1 MRTRRSRYRSPQRP
15 QRNNRRQRRERG
27 QPRINDAEESQNDLQ
42 QIYNNIKSTPS
53 YSSKIADFLRQNET
67 SSVHKR
73 IRRKFKRR
81 KTVTYYPYD
90 VCMADLAFYNNPD
103 YVRANNGVKYI
114 LVFIDVFTKMCYVE
128 PLKDKNGLTIF
139 LALERIIKRL
149 PVTPNQIITD
159 VGTEFYNSHVQKLF
173 NEYGIVHY
181 SLRGPHKASVAERM
195 IQTLKN
201 RLEKYF
207 WNKRT
212 KRYVDVLGQVIENY
226 NNTPHRS
233 IGMAPNKVNRNNRD
247 QVFKKMYKKSS
258 ITIEPRLE
266 VGDQVRIAKLKT
278 VFEKGYT
285 RKWSLDLYTI
295 VSAKSRGD
303 VDYYKVKD
311 QSGNILPRQRYYY
324 ELNLVKKHDS

>member
-1 MRTRRSRYRSPQRP
+1 
-15 QRNNRRQRRERG
+15 
-27 QPRINDAEESQNDLQ
+27 
-42 QIYNNIKSTPS
+42 
-53 YSSKIADFLRQNET
+53 
-67 SSVHKR
+67 
-73 IRRKFKRR
+73 
-81 KTVTYYPYD
+81 
-90 VCMADLAFYNNPD
+90 MADLAFYNQPE

-128 PLKDKNGLTIF
+128 PLKDKNGQTTF
-139 LALERIIKRL
+139 LALEKIIKRL

-159 VGTEFYNSHVQKLF
+159 VGTEFYNSHVQRLF
-173 NEYGIVHY
+173 NDNGIVHY

-207 WNKRT
+207 WNNRT
-212 KRYVDVLGQVIENY
+212 KRYVDILNHVVDNY

-233 IGMAPNKVNRNNRD
+233 IGMAPSKVNRSNLD
-247 QVFKKMYKKSS
+247 QVFKKMYKKSK

-266 VGDQVRIAKLKT
+266 VGDQVRIAKLKSI
-278 VFEKGYT
+278 FEKGYT
-285 RKWSLDLYTI
+285 RRWSLELYTI
-295 VSAKSRGD
+295 VTAKSRGD

-311 QSGNILPRQRYYY
+311 ENGNILPRQRYYY